1 MPTTAI
7 ITADAS
13 DLDSAIA
20 LTNDLKATVN
30 KRRLG
35 LHKLFTGQ
43 AFHADASSAVSTADA
58 ADEASAVALVNAL
71 KAALNAHVADTI
83 DATSGQG
90 AHGSADAGNAVTGAD
105 ASSIY
110 GVAALLSELRSKFNA
125 HAQSSAAHFAPD
137 RTNLAAYLPRD
148 GSRAELYLALNE
160 LKARINNHFAAAVS
174 A

>member
-20 LTNDLKATVN
+20 LANDLKATVN

-90 AHGSADAGNAVTGAD
+90 AHGSADAGNAVTGTD

-125 HAQSSAAHFAPD
+125 HAQSSAHFAPD

-148 GSRAELYLALNE
+148 GSRAELYLALND
-160 LKARINNHFAAAVS
+160 LKAAFNNHFAAAVS